1 MMSEHQR
8 LMALLKGP
16 DWYAHESGKD
26 LLAVLNQGKRK
37 RYKSMNSTADKYLL
51 TIMDLFDKEQ
61 SVRIIKTW
69 LTTYSLPLD
78 PNRLKTFEQFHQQF
92 GEFAIDNTAT
102 IKSY

>member
-37 RYKSMNSTADKYLL
+37 RYKSMNSTADKHIS
-51 TIMDLFDKEQ
+51 TIMHLFDNEQ
-61 SVRIIKTW
+61 SVRILKTW
-69 LTTYSLPLD
+69 LSTYKLPLD
-78 PNRLKTFEQFHQQF
+78 PYRQKPFDQFHEQFGKF
-92 GEFAIDNTAT
+92 ITNNTAT

>member
-1 MMSEHQR
+1 MMTERQR
-8 LMALLKGP
+8 LVALLKGP

-37 RYKSMNSTADKYLL
+37 RHRSMNSTADKHLS

-61 SVRIIKTW
+61 SVRILKTW
-69 LTTYSLPLD
+69 LSTYQLPLD
-78 PNRLKTFEQFHQQF
+78 PDRLKTFDQFHEQFGKF
-92 GEFAIDNTAT
+92 ITNNAGL

>member
-1 MMSEHQR
+1 MMTEHQR

-37 RYKSMNSTADKYLL
+37 RYKSMNSTADNYLS

-61 SVRIIKTW
+61 SVRILKTW
-69 LTTYSLPLD
+69 LSTYRLPLD
-78 PNRLKTFEQFHQQF
+78 PDRLKTFDQFHEQFGKF
-92 GEFAIDNTAT
+92 IIDNTAI